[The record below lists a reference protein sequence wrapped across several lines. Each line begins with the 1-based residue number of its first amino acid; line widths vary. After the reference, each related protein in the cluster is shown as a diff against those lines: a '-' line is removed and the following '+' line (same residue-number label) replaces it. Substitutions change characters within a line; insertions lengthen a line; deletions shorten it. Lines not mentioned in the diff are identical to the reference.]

1 MISKKKILRAIRTDL
16 NTRESIVMADGICE
30 LQDDCR
36 LIYRESGHE
45 GAQVIVEADDRT
57 MKIQRN
63 AEARTT
69 TLLRLNGISRTAVET
84 EYGVFEIKNRTRILE
99 LSDSCWTVEYEVGSS
114 ETGMERFRIEW
125 FFKEAEA

>member
-30 LQDDCR
+30 LQDGCR
-36 LIYRESGHE
+36 LTYRESGGE
-45 GAQVIVEADDRT
+45 DAQVIVEADNRT

-63 AEARTT
+63 AEVRTT
-69 TLLRLNGISRTAVET
+69 MLLRLNGFSLTAVET
-84 EYGVFEIKNRTRILE
+84 EYGIFEIENKTRRLE
-99 LSDSCWTVEYEVGSS
+99 LSDSQWTVEYDVGGA
-114 ETGMERFRIEW
+114 EAGGERFRIEW